1 MGIVKKQVY
10 KNTIVSY
17 AGMVIGFV
25 NLILLYPRFLTS
37 EQLGLFQL
45 LISITI
51 LYSLIASMGVPSIIV
66 RYFPFFRTE
75 DKTHGGFGV
84 IAGRLALIG
93 FIASTAVFFILKP
106 LIISSFTQKAHLF
119 VQYYYYLV
127 PLAFFTIFFNFLEAF
142 GKAIYQSIYS
152 AVLKEVVLRLLTTVA
167 MLALAVNWIDFEQFI
182 AIYIA
187 INGFICLCLFIS
199 LALSGQFSGRKTTG
213 ENITITNKE
222 IINFGLFT
230 LLSTAVYILL
240 QNIDKYMLSAMA
252 GLTIGGVYSLYSNV
266 AMVISVPA
274 QALSRTTY
282 QIVAD
287 SWKSKNMAAISEVYS
302 KTSIIQ
308 MVAGCLLFIGIIVN
322 KDNMLAIL
330 QKKYFYDQY
339 NVLIVICLGFLV
351 DITGGLNTYI
361 ITTSHKYRLITALV
375 SIACVVCIALT
386 YLLIPKFGGMGAA
399 SAYLITITGINFC
412 TWFYIKVR
420 FKMQPFTYMHLIV
433 ILISGITYFAGNYF
447 WHMRNV
453 YLDIVIRS
461 LVTAIIYVTLSYVFH
476 VSDDLNDKIIAI
488 MKKFGFLSKS

>member
-1 MGIVKKQVY
+1 
-10 KNTIVSY
+10 
-17 AGMVIGFV
+17 
-25 NLILLYPRFLTS
+25 
-37 EQLGLFQL
+37 
-45 LISITI
+45 
-51 LYSLIASMGVPSIIV
+51 MGVPSIIV

-75 DKTHGGFGV
+75 DKTHGGFAL
-84 IAGRLALIG
+84 IAARLALIG

-106 LIISSFTQKAHLF
+106 LIISGFTKKAHLF
-119 VQYYYYLV
+119 VDYYYYLV

-142 GKAIYQSIYS
+142 GKVIYQSIYS
-152 AVLKEVVLRLLTTVA
+152 AVLKEVVLRILTTIA
-167 MLALAVNWIDFEQFI
+167 MVALAFTWINFEQFI

-187 INGFICLCLFIS
+187 INGLICLCLFTS
-199 LALSGQFSGRKTTG
+199 LTSSGQFSNRKTT
-213 ENITITNKE
+213 ERNATITNKQ
-222 IINFGLFT
+222 IVNFGLFT

-330 QKKYFYDQY
+330 KKKYFYDQY

-375 SIACVVCIALT
+375 SVACVVCIGLT
-386 YLLIPKFGGMGAA
+386 YILIPRFGGMGAA
-399 SAYLITITGINFC
+399 GAYLITITGINFC

-420 FKMQPFTYMHLIV
+420 FKMQPFTYKHLIV
-433 ILISGITYFAGNYF
+433 IFISGVTYLAGNYF
-447 WHMRNV
+447 WRMPNV
-453 YLDIVIRS
+453 YLDIIVRS
-461 LVTAIIYVTLSYVFH
+461 LVTAIIYGALSYVFQ
-476 VSDDLNDKIIAI
+476 VSNDLNEKINSTI
-488 MKKFGFLSKS
+488 KKLSFK